1 MIRPPELSE
10 QEWTL
15 VLELLETERRELPS
29 EMHHTDS
36 REMRKEL
43 EERLRLVEATLL
55 KFRALAEVH

>member
-1 MIRPPELSE
+1 MIRQPELSQ

-29 EMHHTDS
+29 EMRHTDA
-36 REMRKEL
+36 REMRQEL
-43 EERLRLVEATLL
+43 EERLRLVDATLL